1 MSTPSTAEPALALRR
16 ARLDDVA
23 RGVGYE
29 FDGATGA
36 WRADSLDQV
45 RDVLAAAE
53 SAAVDGSW
61 VVGFVGYEAAQA
73 FDAAFPPLA
82 GPEGLPLA
90 WFTAFEHRR
99 EVPLVSPPEVA
110 PTVRDVHRVDGS
122 DRYRD
127 GVEQVRAA
135 IARGDVYQANLTD
148 RVRGTLDGDPFDL
161 YCSMVSTQGG
171 SFNAYLDLG
180 DVVVVSA
187 SPELFLQIDGDIVT
201 TRPMKG
207 TRRRHGRPEADAEA
221 ADALR
226 HSQKDLAENV
236 MIVDLLRNDLSRVSS
251 PGGVSVPELFRVERY
266 ETVWQL
272 TSTVAARLRPE
283 VGLVDVFA
291 ATFPCGSITGAPK
304 VSAMHLIERLETSPR
319 GVYCGAIG
327 MISPST
333 GGRPSSVWSVA
344 IRTAVVDRSNHH
356 VEFGAGGGITFD
368 SVPVDEDDELESKTA
383 VLRSARAAFELFET
397 LRIDEKGVHHLAL
410 HLHRLAGSARY
421 FGFPCDTDA
430 IARAVMAIAPD
441 TGSRRLRIVLDRLG
455 RFRLET
461 QPLDEVPATVVL
473 AVALDRVRSDDPF
486 LCHKTTRRDV
496 YDAARVAHPDADDV
510 LLVNERDE
518 VVETTVANLLYRRA
532 GRWFTPPLTS
542 GGLPGIGREALLSYG
557 AVSERTLPL
566 AELCDCESL
575 EVVSSL
581 RGRRRAV
588 ILHT

>member
-1 MSTPSTAEPALALRR
+1 SPRWWRRWVGACSSAPPPTAVSTPSTAEPALALRR

-29 FDGATGA
+29 FEGATGA

-180 DVVVVSA
+180 ELVVVSA

-226 HSQKDLAENV
+226 HSHHPAE
-236 MIVDLLRNDLSRVSS
+236 DRD
-251 PGGVSVPELFRVERY
+251 
-266 ETVWQL
+266 
-272 TSTVAARLRPE
+272 
-283 VGLVDVFA
+283 
-291 ATFPCGSITGAPK
+291 
-304 VSAMHLIERLETSPR
+304 SA
-319 GVYCGAIG
+319 
-327 MISPST
+327 
-333 GGRPSSVWSVA
+333 
-344 IRTAVVDRSNHH
+344 
-356 VEFGAGGGITFD
+356 
-368 SVPVDEDDELESKTA
+368 
-383 VLRSARAAFELFET
+383 
-397 LRIDEKGVHHLAL
+397 
-410 HLHRLAGSARY
+410 
-421 FGFPCDTDA
+421 
-430 IARAVMAIAPD
+430 
-441 TGSRRLRIVLDRLG
+441 
-455 RFRLET
+455 
-461 QPLDEVPATVVL
+461 
-473 AVALDRVRSDDPF
+473 
-486 LCHKTTRRDV
+486 
-496 YDAARVAHPDADDV
+496 
-510 LLVNERDE
+510 
-518 VVETTVANLLYRRA
+518 
-532 GRWFTPPLTS
+532 
-542 GGLPGIGREALLSYG
+542 
-557 AVSERTLPL
+557 
-566 AELCDCESL
+566 
-575 EVVSSL
+575 
-581 RGRRRAV
+581 RGRRADG
-588 ILHT
+588 L

>member
-1 MSTPSTAEPALALRR
+1 
-16 ARLDDVA
+16 
-23 RGVGYE
+23 
-29 FDGATGA
+29 
-36 WRADSLDQV
+36 
-45 RDVLAAAE
+45 
-53 SAAVDGSW
+53 
-61 VVGFVGYEAAQA
+61 
-73 FDAAFPPLA
+73 
-82 GPEGLPLA
+82 
-90 WFTAFEHRR
+90 
-99 EVPLVSPPEVA
+99 
-110 PTVRDVHRVDGS
+110 
-122 DRYRD
+122 
-127 GVEQVRAA
+127 
-135 IARGDVYQANLTD
+135 
-148 RVRGTLDGDPFDL
+148 
-161 YCSMVSTQGG
+161 
-171 SFNAYLDLG
+171 
-180 DVVVVSA
+180 
-187 SPELFLQIDGDIVT
+187 
-201 TRPMKG
+201 MKG

-356 VEFGAGGGITFD
+356 VEFGAGGGITYD
-368 SVPVDEDDELESKTA
+368 SVPADEDDELESKTA

-421 FGFPCDTDA
+421 FGFPWDTDA

-441 TGSRRLRIVLDRLG
+441 PGSRRLRIVLDRLG

-461 QPLDEVPATVVL
+461 QPLDEVAAMVMSTRPT
-473 AVALDRVRSDDPF
+473 AVNLFWGAERI
-486 LCHKTTRRDV
+486 K
-496 YDAARVAHPDADDV
+496 RVATDNADLPIDA
-510 LLVNERDE
+510 LKELV
-518 VVETTVANLLYRRA
+518 
-532 GRWFTPPLTS
+532 
-542 GGLPGIGREALLSYG
+542 IQEALNMQ
-557 AVSERTLPL
+557 AEDERRNRQIGKHG
-566 AELCDCESL
+566 AELLGPDSRVLTHCNAGSL
-575 EVVSSL
+575 ATAFFGTAL
-581 RGRRRAV
+581 GV
-588 ILHT
+588 IFTAHEQGKIAH